1 MEIAKWY
8 NEKKYSLILD
18 SFEQIVL
25 EKNNQNFYILGL
37 VLFELGYIKEAVKIL
52 MEILKQN
59 NTEYPFDTSRGITY
73 LALGFFS
80 MGKYDLAKSNLAI
93 ASNMK
98 GEFSGESKKWD
109 ILLHL
114 SDKVKKFYENDFLR
128 F

>member
-59 NTEYPFDTSRGITY
+59 GYSVVE
-73 LALGFFS
+73 
-80 MGKYDLAKSNLAI
+80 
-93 ASNMK
+93 
-98 GEFSGESKKWD
+98 
-109 ILLHL
+109 
-114 SDKVKKFYENDFLR
+114 
-128 F
+128 